1 MARQG
6 ILSGTRGAVL
16 TAALISALLASI
28 ASYLVL
34 QLAMVQARYA
44 RFHEGHAEARHAAEA
59 GLVWAYERL
68 LSNPA
73 YCGAPDPPPLG
84 ALTVDV
90 TISDCAPGN
99 PKAITA
105 KVTY

>member
-1 MARQG
+1 MVHG
-6 ILSGTRGAVL
+6 DTLSGTRGAVL
-16 TAALISALLASI
+16 LVALVSALLASI

-34 QLAMVQARYA
+34 ELAMVQARHA
-44 RFHEGHAEARHAAEA
+44 EFHEGHVEAWHAAEG

-73 YCGAPDPPPLG
+73 YCGAPDPPPMGELN
-84 ALTVDV
+84 VDV